1 MQNDYLGPFPIKR
14 ERQKPMK
21 IRLVFSPRFVIQK
34 ESPQMNRLRI
44 HLSGR
49 KVISLVVAMLILALT
64 AMPALAWEDK
74 GGRDF
79 QSSPA
84 AAVVLEA
91 RAGDFPSQA
100 PLVAPVKTMRRGS
113 VSTEPSLR
121 PSLARA
127 E

>member
-1 MQNDYLGPFPIKR
+1 MKVYEN
-14 ERQKPMK
+14 QKGAFTK
-21 IRLVFSPRFVIQK
+21 IRSSTGELT
-34 ESPQMNRLRI
+34 MNSVRI

-49 KVISLVVAMLILALT
+49 KVISLVVAILILALT
-64 AMPALAWEDK
+64 ATPALAWEDK
-74 GGRDF
+74 DGHDF
-79 QSSPA
+79 GSSPA
-84 AAVVLEA
+84 AGIVLKA

-100 PLVAPVKTMRRGS
+100 PVVAPVKTMRRGS